1 MPLYIQ
7 DTADAVLERKS
18 DKFVIATGTTQTVT
32 LKQKVDEE
40 TVKGGIGNAAQ
51 FTIKSNK
58 ELEITMEDALF
69 NFQWL
74 AATHGVKVV
83 NDKLVVKRTE
93 VAEVEEG
100 GKVTSVNSKLAGELV
115 VIDTYGKNVKG
126 KFTAGSATIS
136 DLSSQVGKN
145 VTIVT
150 EEEVQGEKVSIRA
163 DRFAEKYR
171 LQLFTYAYDQDTE
184 AIAKDV
190 FLTFDN
196 VSPSSEFDLKLKAGD
211 PLSPE
216 LQLKA
221 TANPKTKEIG
231 SWMIVDHKED
241 AGETNSGAVVA
252 GRRSEESGSHL
263 G

>member
-18 DKFVIATGTTQTVT
+18 DKFVIATGTTQTVN

-58 ELEITMEDALF
+58 ELEIQIEDALF
-69 NFQWL
+69 DFQWL
-74 AATHGVKVV
+74 AATQGVKVI
-83 NDKLVVKRTE
+83 DGELTVKRTE
-93 VAEVEEG
+93 IAEVEAG
-100 GKVTSVNSKLAGELV
+100 GKVVSKDSKLAGKKV
-115 VIDTYGKNVKG
+115 IIDTYGKNVEAT
-126 KFTAGSATIS
+126 FTGGSATVSGLANQI
-136 DLSSQVGKN
+136 GKN
-145 VTIVT
+145 VTIVA
-150 EEEVQGEKVSIRA
+150 EEEVTGEKISIRA
-163 DRFAEKYR
+163 DRFAEKYS

-196 VSPSSEFDLKLKAGD
+196 VTPSSEFDLKLKAGD

-216 LQLKA
+216 LTLRA

-231 SWMIVDHKED
+231 SWFLVDHKED
-241 AGETNSGAVVA
+241 DITSGVSNSNPGKA
-252 GRRSEESGSHL
+252 SE
-263 G
+263 

>member
-1 MPLYIQ
+1 MPLYQ

-74 AATHGVKVV
+74 AATQGVKVV

-115 VIDTYGKNVKG
+115 VIDTYGK
-126 KFTAGSATIS
+126 T
-136 DLSSQVGKN
+136 L
-145 VTIVT
+145 
-150 EEEVQGEKVSIRA
+150 KVSSLLV
-163 DRFAEKYR
+163 
-171 LQLFTYAYDQDTE
+171 LQLS
-184 AIAKDV
+184 
-190 FLTFDN
+190 LTC
-196 VSPSSEFDLKLKAGD
+196 LHKLVKR
-211 PLSPE
+211 
-216 LQLKA
+216 
-221 TANPKTKEIG
+221 NYRYR
-231 SWMIVDHKED
+231 
-241 AGETNSGAVVA
+241 
-252 GRRSEESGSHL
+252 RRSSR
-263 G
+263 